1 MERKKKTTFQ
11 IDRLRLDGKTRI
23 LKKKKKKEN
32 DFKKEEK
39 EKKRR
44 NVSFQNMYMR
54 LTRPAA
60 ASRVCNQPYLCKAE
74 IVLCLSSLSTPIQM
88 RPSTYDHLCLTSLS
102 DNSNRVKQIVS
113 RKPTMFQIM

>member
-39 EKKRR
+39 EKKKTKCFVSEHVYETDPARR
-44 NVSFQNMYMR
+44 GLQ
-54 LTRPAA
+54 
-60 ASRVCNQPYLCKAE
+60 
-74 IVLCLSSLSTPIQM
+74 SLQSTVP
-88 RPSTYDHLCLTSLS
+88 L
-102 DNSNRVKQIVS
+102 
-113 RKPTMFQIM
+113 